1 MFIYSTFRFI
11 PTNFRDLSTLQVE
24 DKALLWN
31 LRQNLPSEEG

>member
-11 PTNFRDLSTLQVE
+11 PTIFRDFSTLEVE

-31 LRQNLPSEEG
+31 LLENAPRDEE